1 MDGFSCLQA
10 PLGYC
15 DIAMKD
21 TVMQGR
27 IVDCYSLMGSKE
39 GQVKIETQWFPQAKK
54 DKSAASDEK
63 ADAIAS
69 VGSS

>member
-1 MDGFSCLQA
+1 
-10 PLGYC
+10 
-15 DIAMKD
+15 MKD

-69 VGSS
+69 VGSSWVALQYVLEDCVTSWFL

>member
-1 MDGFSCLQA
+1 
-10 PLGYC
+10 
-15 DIAMKD
+15 
-21 TVMQGR
+21 MQGR